1 MALIDITAE
10 IKGSSETT
18 VVPVRIISATAALTG
33 ASASGLRRPPPPPA
47 APTPETTEAKTEV
60 PGV

>member
-18 VVPVRIISATAALTG
+18 VVPIRIISATAALTG
-33 ASASGLRRPPPPPA
+33 ASASGVGRKPA
-47 APTPETTEAKTEV
+47 PVPEEPVEKSPEPKT
-60 PGV
+60 GA